1 MHELHSAALDFVCH
15 YCDRQ
20 FYSLT
25 VWAAIAHVTN
35 TFIHIVKFLLLL
47 LSHWVCSHHIIGKQL
62 NCRRISQN
70 NTWKKSTQKAL
81 FLCSISVY
89 FNMAYTIF
97 ASNLCLCLMWATLFD
112 VDFFFSWTIILRYR
126 TPCMSAINISAYFL
140 FIVQRINPTINR

>member
-1 MHELHSAALDFVCH
+1 MHELHSVALDFVCH

-35 TFIHIVKFLLLL
+35 TFINIVKFLLLL
-47 LSHWVCSHHIIGKQL
+47 LSRWVCSHHIVGKQL

-97 ASNLCLCLMWATLFD
+97 ASNLCLCLMWATLFWI
-112 VDFFFSWTIILRYR
+112 FFFMDNNFALPNTMHECDKYIR
-126 TPCMSAINISAYFL
+126 L
-140 FIVQRINPTINR
+140 FPIHRSTHKSNYQ